1 MAQMT
6 AKQQG
11 KCLLAQSATV
21 VEVSEV
27 SDWLLLQ
34 QFGTV
39 KGRLE

>member
-6 AKQQG
+6 AKQLG

-27 SDWLLLQ
+27 PDLLLVQ
-34 QFGTV
+34 QFGAI